1 MRQWSDNHPKVKLL
15 ARKRAAILDAA
26 QEAFL
31 QHGYEGASM
40 EAIAKA
46 ADVSIMTLYRHAQRK
61 EDLFAAVIAGACD
74 HSSDDKQAEM
84 DAMLRM
90 PLPDVLVK
98 LGAMFQEK
106 LTCDRT
112 TALLRV
118 VITEIRRFPQL
129 ADAAYEAFFATWAA
143 NLDAFLVQRD
153 ECKGIDAKKR
163 RKLSDAFFSRQVGS
177 DAFRVLLGMKGNTA
191 AERSERARA
200 AADEL
205 IAALS

>member
-15 ARKRAAILDAA
+15 ARKRASILEAA

-61 EDLFAAVIAGACD
+61 EDLFAAVIASACD
-74 HSSDDKQAEM
+74 HSSEDKQAEM
-84 DAMLRM
+84 EAMLRM
-90 PLPDVLVK
+90 PLRDVLVK
-98 LGAMFQEK
+98 LGVMFQDK

-112 TALLRV
+112 IALLRV
-118 VITEIRRFPQL
+118 VITEIKRFPQL
-129 ADAAYEAFFATWAA
+129 ADAAHEAFFATWAA
-143 NLDAFLVQRD
+143 NLDALLVQKD
-153 ECKGIDAKKR
+153 ACKSIDAKQR
-163 RKLSDAFFSRQVGS
+163 RKLCDAFFSRQVGT
-177 DAFRVLLGMKGNTA
+177 DVFRVLLGMKGIA
-191 AERSERARA
+191 ASERSERARA

-205 IAALS
+205 IAALG